1 MAEITVPIQVNLPE
15 DWLEQI
21 IERLKNDPEAE
32 WVKVVRCK
40 DCKHY
45 YYADNRISQEQ
56 RYSCD
61 LDGDRWTPDSFCS
74 YAERREE

>member
-1 MAEITVPIQVNLPE
+1 MANISVPIQVNLPD

-40 DCKHY
+40 NCIHLGHAYKMPCK
-45 YYADNRISQEQ
+45 NCRRNQM
-56 RYSCD
+56 
-61 LDGDRWTPDSFCS
+61 LPDW
-74 YAERREE
+74 YEVETERRKDG